1 MNILCL
7 HRIGIAVI
15 YIALFAVSSTLSAMP
30 QLIYWAWEA
39 PQDLSSIDP
48 VHAGIA
54 ELAASVYIKGKEAS
68 YYLRHQPLYAPQTS
82 YRMAVIHIEARAR
95 WQPIL
100 NHHLAKSLAK
110 HIQIIYQKHS
120 YNALQIDFEVLNAQR
135 AFYHD
140 LILEIRKLMGNELF
154 ISITGLACWCTSD
167 GWVGKTKLP
176 VNQVVPMY
184 FSISKELRQRQAFI
198 SRFPKSIKRL
208 APECQSAIGLATF
221 EHWDVPL
228 RAQVP
233 VFVFTQRSWHKNT
246 INQAQQLAAA
256 IHN

>member
-7 HRIGIAVI
+7 HRIGISVI
-15 YIALFAVSSTLSAMP
+15 FIALFVVIHSLYAMP
-30 QLIYWAWEA
+30 PLMYWAWEA
-39 PQDLSSIDP
+39 PQDLSSINPADSG
-48 VHAGIA
+48 VA
-54 ELAASVYIKGKEAS
+54 ELAASIYIKGKKPS
-68 YYLRHQPLYAPQTS
+68 YYLRHQPLYAPQTI

-100 NHHLAKSLAK
+100 SHDLAKSIAK
-110 HIQIIYQKHS
+110 NIQIIYQKRS

-135 AFYHD
+135 DFYQD
-140 LILEIRKLMGNELF
+140 LLLEIRKLMGKELF
-154 ISITGLACWCTSD
+154 ISITGLASWCTSD
-167 GWVGKTKLP
+167 GWVGRMKLP
-176 VNQVVPMY
+176 VDQVVPMY

-221 EHWDVPL
+221 EQWIVPL

-246 INQAQQLAAA
+246 IHQAQQLALA
-256 IHN
+256 IHH